1 MIIKI
6 EMTEAEAAEF
16 LEYRR
21 NREKHQTLQHRL
33 NILCQRIKD
42 ALEPVRGEPGQY
54 AIVDQ
59 DHADDLWNT
68 ALLYIQ

>member
-1 MIIKI
+1 MIVKM
-6 EMTEAEAAEF
+6 EMTEAEAAEY

-21 NREKHQTLQHRL
+21 NRDKYRTLQSRL

-42 ALEPVRGEPGQY
+42 ALAPVHGEPGQY
-54 AIVDQ
+54 VIVDQ

-68 ALLYIQ
+68 AQIFR